1 MSKTTKVGSNSVT
14 ENVLIVNI
22 EDSFTVSNNE
32 IKYFY

>member
-22 EDSFTVSNNE
+22 EDAFTVSNNE